1 MNHMDRRVRLLAL
14 GGVVILALAATL
26 LLAPPEGSLSV
37 DEVMDDPNEFTGD
50 AISIR
55 GLVMNGSWQEGDTD
69 FTLEGENELLHVD
82 FSGVSISSGF
92 SEGKTI
98 LVTGELLQS
107 DGEWIFHAEEI
118 QVGCPSKYEAET
130 ADGGEHPDNVTA

>member
-1 MNHMDRRVRLLAL
+1 MDRRVRLLAL

-69 FTLEGENELLHVD
+69 FTLEGENE
-82 FSGVSISSGF
+82 I
-92 SEGKTI
+92 
-98 LVTGELLQS
+98 
-107 DGEWIFHAEEI
+107 
-118 QVGCPSKYEAET
+118 
-130 ADGGEHPDNVTA
+130 